1 MIKKVI
7 ISILIIL
14 LPISIYW
21 IYTFNKIEAPEFVEV
36 KFLNTEVVA
45 FDNVEIDGVVT
56 FFNPNYKDCK
66 LLNTELKASANGI
79 FLGHIVQI
87 EKVEIPSNA
96 PFSIPL
102 KMKVNPVQIGLTE
115 GISSLVEKA
124 LNQNKSFKLYIEG
137 YSRIKVGETIYKVP
151 IKQDLLVNLD

>member
-1 MIKKVI
+1 MIKKAI
-7 ISILIIL
+7 ISLLIIL
-14 LPISIYW
+14 IPILFYW
-21 IYTFNKIEAPEFVEV
+21 VYTFNKIEAPEFVEV

-45 FDNVEIDGVVT
+45 FDNVEIEGEVT

-66 LLNTELKASANGI
+66 LLNTELKASANGV
-79 FLGHIVQI
+79 FLGQI
-87 EKVEIPSNA
+87 IQLEKVEIPSNA
-96 PFSIPL
+96 NFSIPL

-124 LNQNKSFKLYIEG
+124 LNQNKSFKLLIEG

>member
-1 MIKKVI
+1 MTKRILVLF
-7 ISILIIL
+7 LIIL
-14 LPISIYW
+14 IPFGIYW
-21 IYTFNKIEAPEFVEV
+21 LYTFNKIEAPEFVEV
-36 KFLNTEVVA
+36 KFLKTDVVA
-45 FDNVEIDGVVT
+45 FDNVEIEGVVT
-56 FFNPNYKDCK
+56 FYNPNFKDCK

-79 FLGHIVQI
+79 FLGHIVQT

-124 LNQNKSFKLYIEG
+124 LNHNTSFKLYMEG
-137 YSRIKVGETIYKVP
+137 YSRIKVGETVYKVP
-151 IKQDLLVNLD
+151 INQDLLVNLD

>member
-14 LPISIYW
+14 IPISIYC

>member
-1 MIKKVI
+1 MTKR
-7 ISILIIL
+7 ILIIL
-14 LPISIYW
+14 LIVLIPFGIYW
-21 IYTFNKIEAPEFVEV
+21 IYTFNKIEAPEFIEV
-36 KFLNTEVVA
+36 KFVNTEVVA

-56 FFNPNYKDCK
+56 FFNPNYKDCR

-79 FLGHIVQI
+79 FLGHIIQL

-124 LNQNKSFKLYIEG
+124 LNQNKSFKLFIEG

-151 IKQDLLVNLD
+151 IKQNLLVNMD

>member
-1 MIKKVI
+1 MIKNTI

-14 LPISIYW
+14 IPISIYW

-87 EKVEIPSNA
+87 EKVKIPSNA

>member
-1 MIKKVI
+1 MINKI
-7 ISILIIL
+7 IFSILIIL
-14 LPISIYW
+14 IPISIYW
-21 IYTFNKIEAPEFVEV
+21 IYTFNKIEAPEFLEV

>member
-1 MIKKVI
+1 MIKKI
-7 ISILIIL
+7 IFSILIIL
-14 LPISIYW
+14 IPISIYW

-96 PFSIPL
+96 PFYIPL